1 MNSEIERFRSFFEK
15 FGFEVCERLGYY
27 LGIQAA
33 RIRLFFIYA
42 AFLTMGS
49 PVIIYMIL
57 LFIKE
62 IRFYV
67 RKRKTS
73 VFDL

>member
-1 MNSEIERFRSFFEK
+1 MNREIEHLRSYFEK
-15 FGFEVCERLGYY
+15 FGFEVCERLGDY

-49 PVIIYMIL
+49 PVILYMIL

-62 IRFYV
+62 IRYYI

>member
-1 MNSEIERFRSFFEK
+1 MTKEIEQFRSYFEK
-15 FGFEVCERLGYY
+15 FGFEVCERLGEY

-49 PVIIYMIL
+49 PVILYMIL

-62 IRFYV
+62 IRFYIK
-67 RKRKTS
+67 KRKTS
-73 VFDL
+73 IFDL

>member
-1 MNSEIERFRSFFEK
+1 MRADIEYIRSFFEK
-15 FGFEVCERLGYY
+15 FGFEVCERLGDY

-49 PVIIYMIL
+49 SVIIYMIL

-62 IRFYV
+62 IRFYI

>member
-1 MNSEIERFRSFFEK
+1 MTKEIEQFRSYFEK
-15 FGFEVCERLGYY
+15 FGFEVCERLGEY

-49 PVIIYMIL
+49 PVILYMIL

-62 IRFYV
+62 IRFYIK
-67 RKRKTS
+67 KRKTS